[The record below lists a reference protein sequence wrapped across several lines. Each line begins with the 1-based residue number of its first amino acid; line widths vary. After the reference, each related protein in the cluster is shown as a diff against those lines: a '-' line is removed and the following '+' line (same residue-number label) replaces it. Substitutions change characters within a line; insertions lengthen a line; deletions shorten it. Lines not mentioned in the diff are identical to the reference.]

1 MKKGTSALILFI
13 VFCACCA
20 ITFFSLKGLNL
31 PDKEDTKTEEKK
43 KNGKFEVDEKAINDA
58 IQKLKVFE
66 IWGKDI
72 NPKDLTNEELIFF
85 VYRNTE
91 DFYDD
96 GISLDKAQKL
106 VDKYLGVTIK
116 KGSMDCPN
124 GGSVEPKLVIF
135 DESSN
140 KFIVNPEHGAH
151 GAGGT
156 ALDTLNKIED
166 IKTNGD
172 EVTVTVKKLF
182 SAPFGDVDLSTIY
195 YYNYKSAM
203 NETKTEAAYEDI
215 DEQFANDAEYDEGI
229 NRDKS
234 KIDYS
239 KASTY
244 EYKFKVVDG
253 NYVLLSYKEIK

>member
-31 PDKEDTKTEEKK
+31 PKKDDTKTEEKK
-43 KNGKFEVDEKAINDA
+43 NGKIETDEKAINDA
-58 IQKLKVFE
+58 IEKLKVFE

-72 NPKDLTNEELIFF
+72 NPQSLTNEELIFF
-85 VYRNTE
+85 VYRNT
-91 DFYDD
+91 DNFYEA
-96 GISLDKAQKL
+96 GISLDNAQKL
-106 VDKYLGVTIK
+106 VDKYLGVTLK

-124 GGSVEPKLVIF
+124 GGSAEPKLVIF

-140 KFIVNPEHGAH
+140 KFVVNPEHGSH

-156 ALDTLNKIED
+156 SLDTANKIED
-166 IKTNGD
+166 IKTDGD

-182 SAPFGDVDLSTIY
+182 SAPFGDVDLSTVY
-195 YYNYKSAM
+195 YYDYTSAVNRVKSA
-203 NETKTEAAYEDI
+203 AAYEDI
-215 DEQFANDAEYDEGI
+215 DEQFANDPEYDEGI

>member
-1 MKKGTSALILFI
+1 MKKISSALILI
-13 VFCACCA
+13 LVFCLCCG
-20 ITFFSLKGLNL
+20 ITYFSIKGLNN
-31 PDKEDTKTEEKK
+31 DKKDDEKTEEKTK
-43 KNGKFEVDEKAINDA
+43 GGEVKAEEASINDA
-58 IQKLKVFE
+58 IEKLKVLE

-72 NPKDLTNEELIFF
+72 NPKDLKNDELIFF

-91 DFYDD
+91 NFYED
-96 GISLDKAQKL
+96 GISLENAQKL
-106 VDKYLGVTIK
+106 VSKYLGVEIK

-135 DESSN
+135 DEASN
-140 KFIVNPEHGAH
+140 KFVVNPDHGAH

-195 YYNYKSAM
+195 YYDYDSAM
-203 NETKTEAAYEDI
+203 NFVKKNAAYEDI
-215 DEQFANDAEYDEGI
+215 DEQFANEAEYDEGI

-234 KIDYS
+234 KIDYT